1 MSNNGANPELVIRKA
16 EWKGEK
22 VDLLVAKGKILEL
35 TPASDTSYEGAEEV
49 DAKGL
54 TLLPSLTDVHTHLRE
69 PGFEY
74 KEDIESGLKAA
85 AFGGFSNIMCMAN
98 TSPVNDNGVVTEQM
112 LARAAR
118 VMSGGPRLFPIGALT
133 KGLEGKAL
141 APMHELADSGCVA
154 FSNDGVPVENTD
166 LFRRAV
172 DYAADTGCPVIDHCE
187 DPYLGVGVGMNEG
200 PTSSRNGLAAQP
212 DIAEASQVARDILM
226 AEYLD
231 TPIHLAH
238 ISCRKS
244 IELIRWAK
252 ERGVKITAE
261 TCPHY
266 LFLSEERA
274 MEYDPMAKVNPPL
287 RTRDDVEAVLEAISD
302 GTIDMFAT
310 DHAPHADYEKEVE
323 FINAPCGIS
332 GLDTALSLTWS
343 LVSSGEL
350 DFETFIKAW
359 TVNPCRT
366 FRLPLNTF
374 NNGDPADFI
383 LFDPEQKWVVEPCTM
398 HSKGKNTPFMGETL
412 KGRVVSHF
420 LEGKKIV

>member
-1 MSNNGANPELVIRKA
+1 MSNPELVIRKA
-16 EWKGEK
+16 VWKGEE
-22 VDLLVAKGKILEL
+22 VDLLVRGGKVLEL
-35 TPASDTSYEGAEEV
+35 KPSSDLLYEGAEV
-49 DAKGL
+49 IAAKGL
-54 TLLPSLTDVHTHLRE
+54 LIMPGLTDVHTHLRE

-85 AFGGFSNIMCMAN
+85 AYGGFSNIMCMAN

-112 LARAAR
+112 LGKAAR
-118 VMSGGPRLFPIGALT
+118 VCPGGPRLFPVGALT
-133 KGLEGKAL
+133 KGLSGKEL
-141 APMHELADSGCVA
+141 APMHELSESGCVA
-154 FSNDGVPVENTD
+154 FSNDGVPVANTE

-172 DYAADTGCPVIDHCE
+172 EYASDTGRPVIDHCE
-187 DPYLGVGVGMNEG
+187 DPYLNVAAGINEG
-200 PTSSRNGLAAQP
+200 PTSSRNGLPAQP
-212 DIAEASQVARDILM
+212 DISEASQVARDILLS
-226 AEYLD
+226 EYLD

-238 ISCRKS
+238 ISCKKS
-244 IELIRWAK
+244 VDLIRWAK
-252 ERGVKITAE
+252 GRGVKVTAE

-266 LFLSEERA
+266 LLLTEERV
-274 MEYDPMAKVNPPL
+274 MNYDSSAKVNPPL
-287 RTRDDVEAVLEAISD
+287 RSVEDVNAVMDALVD

-323 FINAPCGIS
+323 FILAPCGIS

-350 DFETFIKAW
+350 DFDSFIKAW

-366 FRLPLNTF
+366 FGLPLNTF
-374 NNGDPADFI
+374 SKGDPADFI
-383 LFDPEQKWVVEPCTM
+383 LFDPTQEWVVEPGTM
-398 HSKGKNTPFMGETL
+398 HSKGKNTPFAGETL